1 MAHLIGILLGI
12 GVIIGVLYLVG
23 ILVAFVVKALV
34 FVALIVTLPVVL
46 PAFAVLGLI
55 QSLEVTER
63 WVIEWCIKLLVVLYA
78 LLGGVIGFSAHRIFQ
93 PLQKFRQ
100 RPPEKAT
107 SAVDRPG
114 GASFLQSVRQR
125 PLRETVAEIW
135 ANRTHRFI
143 AIAILVLL
151 VLMAC

>member
-1 MAHLIGILLGI
+1 MAHLIGILIGLGI
-12 GVIIGVLYLVG
+12 IIGILYLVG
-23 ILVAFVVKALV
+23 VLVAFVVKVLG

-46 PAFAVLGLI
+46 PAFAVLNLI
-55 QSLEVTER
+55 QSLEVTEE
-63 WVIEWCIKLLVVLYA
+63 WVLEWCITLLVVLYA
-78 LLGGVIGFSAHRIFQ
+78 LLGGFIGFSAHRILQPFQ
-93 PLQKFRQ
+93 RARQ

-107 SAVDRPG
+107 SAVDRPS
-114 GASFLQSVRQR
+114 GASLLQSVRQR
-125 PLRETVAEIW
+125 PLRETVAELW